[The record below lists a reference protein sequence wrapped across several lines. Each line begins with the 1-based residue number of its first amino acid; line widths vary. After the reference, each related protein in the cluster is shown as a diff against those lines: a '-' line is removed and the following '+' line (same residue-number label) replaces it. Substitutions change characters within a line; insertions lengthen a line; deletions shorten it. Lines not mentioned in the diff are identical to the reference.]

1 MHDPNTRRLWLTL
14 GALTVL
20 CVPYPFVGA
29 AEPLV
34 FGLPL
39 WFWVTIT
46 ATVALVVVTIRA
58 LRRWNLSSLDSIPEA
73 SRDE

>member
-14 GALTVL
+14 GMFTLL
-20 CVPYPFVGA
+20 CVPYPFVGK

-46 ATVALVVVTIRA
+46 ASVALVVVTIRA
-58 LRRWNLSSLDSIPEA
+58 LRRWNLSALDSTPEA
-73 SRDE
+73 RDE